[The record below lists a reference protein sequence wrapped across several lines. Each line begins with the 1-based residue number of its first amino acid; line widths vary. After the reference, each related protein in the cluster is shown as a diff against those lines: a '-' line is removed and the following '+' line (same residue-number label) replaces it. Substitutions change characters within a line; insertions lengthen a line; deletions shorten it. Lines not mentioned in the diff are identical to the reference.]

1 MADEQPRIPLAPL
14 LELVG
19 EIGLRQLHEGFDE
32 AGYPGMRKAHGAVW
46 RFVDLERGSRLTE
59 LAERAGLSRQ
69 AVGEIADD
77 LERLG
82 YVERVPDPSDGRAKL
97 IRPTERGRV
106 AWERGVEILAD
117 IERGW
122 AERYGER
129 RVAMLRETLER
140 ILEGEPPG
148 PRRA

>member
-1 MADEQPRIPLAPL
+1 MAGEQPRIPLAPL

-106 AWERGVEILAD
+106 AWE

-122 AERYGER
+122 ADRYGER

-148 PRRA
+148 PRRP

>member
-1 MADEQPRIPLAPL
+1 MTDEQPRIPLAPL

-46 RFVDLERGSRLTE
+46 RFVDLEKGSRLTE
-59 LAERAGLSRQ
+59 LAERAGLTRQ

-117 IERGW
+117 IERDW

-129 RVAMLRETLER
+129 RVAMLRETLEQ